1 MLMLQRATNISNGLY
16 FILIIIYT
24 YIKHFEHFIYIIYKH
39 LHSNYYRVLRLPLIK
54 FAFPIFFLNFVC
66 WTGCLQWTTL
76 ATRNSLGRQT
86 IFGRSVRRFWSDAMA
101 IATISA
107 TALHANIILIR
118 SLVLLIRSNVSSDQ
132 TATTHQDN
140 DSLETTIVASRCQL
154 NNNNGTSLSNWAY
167 CVPPGVMRCP
177 IMPIDP
183 MGCLCAPLRETYQRY
198 SIRN

>member
-1 MLMLQRATNISNGLY
+1 M
-16 FILIIIYT
+16 
-24 YIKHFEHFIYIIYKH
+24 
-39 LHSNYYRVLRLPLIK
+39 
-54 FAFPIFFLNFVC
+54 C
-66 WTGCLQWTTL
+66 
-76 ATRNSLGRQT
+76 
-86 IFGRSVRRFWSDAMA
+86 RFWSDAMA

-167 CVPPGVMRCP
+167 CVPPRGYE
-177 IMPIDP
+177 MPNNANRP
-183 MGCLCAPLRETYQRY
+183 NGLSLCSTEKNVSTLLHHSVTKVQHLNLTANIASSNITIIIYQEMWPNYEITYFSVHRWRQQIVNHLPAIWKIFSNY
-198 SIRN
+198 KWHNGEWE